1 MVAAEGVDAAW
12 PVGESGDMRARL
24 LGPRLLTSAL
34 TATAAAVGSLG
45 TRPDSGW
52 YRSLDKPSWQPP
64 GAAFPLVWTPLYGLI
79 AWGTGRLV
87 DGAEPGDRGRLV
99 ALTSAD
105 LAANAGWCWAFFA
118 RESPRAGLAVIVL
131 LDGLNL
137 ALLRE
142 AARRDRT
149 AAAALAPY
157 VAWTGFATAL
167 NASIWRRNR

>member
-1 MVAAEGVDAAW
+1 V
-12 PVGESGDMRARL
+12 SRL
-24 LGPRLLTSAL
+24 RLLTAGL
-34 TATAAAVGSLG
+34 TAVAAVVGARG
-45 TRPDSGW
+45 TRPDSAW

-64 GAAFPLVWTPLYGLI
+64 GVAFPLVWTPLYGLI

-87 DGAEPGDRGRLV
+87 EAAVPGDRARLV
-99 ALTSAD
+99 ALTGTD
-105 LAANAGWCWAFFA
+105 LAANAGWCWAFFD
-118 RESPRAGLAVIVL
+118 RESPRAGLVTIAV

-142 AARRDRT
+142 AARRDRA

>member
-1 MVAAEGVDAAW
+1 V
-12 PVGESGDMRARL
+12 SRS
-24 LGPRLLTSAL
+24 RLLTAGL
-34 TATAAAVGSLG
+34 TAVAAVVGARG
-45 TRPDSGW
+45 TRPDSAW
-52 YRSLDKPSWQPP
+52 YRALDKPSWQPP
-64 GAAFPLVWTPLYGLI
+64 GAAFPLVWTPLYALI

-87 DGAEPGDRGRLV
+87 EGAGEEERARTL
-99 ALTSAD
+99 ALAGAD
-105 LAANAGWCWAFFA
+105 LAVNAGWCWAFFA
-118 RESPRAGLAVIVL
+118 RESPRAGLATIVV

-142 AARRDRT
+142 AARRDRA

>member
-1 MVAAEGVDAAW
+1 
-12 PVGESGDMRARL
+12 MRAHV
-24 LGPRLLTSAL
+24 L
-34 TATAAAVGSLG
+34 TATMTAAAAAIGSRG
-45 TRPDSGW
+45 TTPDSAW

-64 GAAFPLVWTPLYGLI
+64 GVAFPLVWTPLYGLI

-87 DGAEPGDRGRLV
+87 ERAAPEDRARVV
-99 ALTSAD
+99 ALTGAD
-105 LAANAGWCWAFFA
+105 LAVNAGWCWAFFD
-118 RESPRAGLAVIVL
+118 RESPRAGLATIAVL
-131 LDGLNL
+131 NGLNL